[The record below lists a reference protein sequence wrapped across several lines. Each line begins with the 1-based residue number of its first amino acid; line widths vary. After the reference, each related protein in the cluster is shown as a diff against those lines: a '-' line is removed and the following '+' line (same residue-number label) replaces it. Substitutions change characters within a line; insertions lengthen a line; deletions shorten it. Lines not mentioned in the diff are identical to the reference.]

1 MAPISHFNEPP
12 PASDTYPMTGDN
24 ARTNAESQA
33 LDTLDLRRRR
43 IRVRAWRR
51 GMREMDLIL
60 GGFVDAR
67 VETLDG
73 EELTQFEALLDADDD
88 AAFRWFCGAEAP
100 PPAHD
105 TPLFKKIAAFH
116 AHHGPFH

>member
-1 MAPISHFNEPP
+1 
-12 PASDTYPMTGDN
+12 MTGDN
-24 ARTNAESQA
+24 AHTNAEAEA
-33 LDTLDLRRRR
+33 LDTLEVRRRR

-67 VETLDG
+67 VETLDA
-73 EELTQFEALLDADDD
+73 EELTQFESLLDADDD
-88 AAFRWFCGAEAP
+88 LAFRWFCGAEAP
-100 PPAHD
+100 PPPHD

-116 AHHGPFH
+116 AHQGPLH

>member
-1 MAPISHFNEPP
+1 
-12 PASDTYPMTGDN
+12 MTG
-24 ARTNAESQA
+24 ANAETES
-33 LDTLDLRRRR
+33 LDALDLRRRR

-67 VETLDG
+67 VETLDAR
-73 EELTQFEALLDADDD
+73 ELTQLETLLDADDD
-88 AAFRWFCGAEAP
+88 LAFRWFCGAEP
-100 PPAHD
+100 PPPEQD

-116 AHHGPFH
+116 AGLGRRH

>member
-1 MAPISHFNEPP
+1 
-12 PASDTYPMTGDN
+12 MTGDN

-67 VETLDG
+67 VETLDA
-73 EELTQFEALLDADDD
+73 EELTQFEALLDVDDD

-105 TPLFKKIAAFH
+105 TPLLKKIAAFH
-116 AHHGPFH
+116 AHQGPFH

>member
-1 MAPISHFNEPP
+1 MIAG
-12 PASDTYPMTGDN
+12 PAARPATKYLMTGDN
-24 ARTNAESQA
+24 AQTIAEAQA
-33 LDTLDLRRRR
+33 LDALDLRRRR

-67 VETLDG
+67 IETLG
-73 EELTQFEALLDADDD
+73 AEELAQFETLLDADDA

-100 PPAHD
+100 PPAYD
-105 TPLFKKIAAFH
+105 TPLFQKIAAFH
-116 AHHGPFH
+116 AQLRRLH